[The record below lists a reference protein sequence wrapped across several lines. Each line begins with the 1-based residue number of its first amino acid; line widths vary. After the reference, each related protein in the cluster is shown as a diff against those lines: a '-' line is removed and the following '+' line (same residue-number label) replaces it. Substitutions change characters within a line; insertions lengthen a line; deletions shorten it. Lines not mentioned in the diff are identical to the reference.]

1 MEKRSL
7 TISIRKVNI
16 SFTPLEVYSRV
27 RGLFDRSF
35 LLESV
40 EGKEKIARY
49 SFIGFDPLLEFKS
62 RGKEVERNGE
72 CYRVEDPY
80 EEMARVFNSF
90 ECDKDR
96 ERDKA
101 GRGKLPFSGGLVG
114 FFSYDIVRFF
124 EDLPSSLPDT
134 LGCPDAHFIIPAYL
148 LCFDHL
154 KKEVSL
160 VSLSYKK
167 DKDKDKDKDKNSE
180 EMEELIGK
188 VDVDGEVKVD
198 EFSISTVRAEI
209 EKDEFEE
216 GVVKAKEYIRE
227 GDIFQVVL
235 SRRVEA
241 DYRGD
246 PLSLYKVLRST
257 NPSPYMFFLD
267 YGNIV
272 VGSSPEMLV
281 RLRDGILTLRPLAG
295 TRKRGRTREEDE
307 LLKVEMLLDEKERA
321 EHIMLVDL
329 GRNDIGRVARL
340 GSVEVTELMGI
351 EKYSHVQ
358 HIVSNIRA
366 ELAEGKDAFDVLRSS
381 FPAGTVTGAP
391 KIRAMEI
398 IEETEKSRRGIY
410 AGGVGYF
417 DFSGNLDFAITIRT
431 MFTAGK
437 KAYFQAGVGIVAD
450 SVPEME
456 FAETEN
462 KLRALVTT

>member
-1 MEKRSL
+1 MEKRTL
-7 TISIRKVNI
+7 TNSVRGVDIP
-16 SFTPLEVYSRV
+16 FTPLEVFSRI
-27 RGLFDRSF
+27 RSIFDKSF

-40 EGKEKIARY
+40 EGREKIARY

-62 RGKEVERNGE
+62 KGREVEINGE
-72 CYRVEDPY
+72 SYRVEDPY
-80 EEMARVFNSF
+80 VEMARVLNSF
-90 ECDKDR
+90 ECDGV
-96 ERDKA
+96 ET
-101 GRGKLPFSGGLVG
+101 LPFSGGLVG

-124 EDLPSSLPDT
+124 ENLPSSLPDT

-154 KKEVSL
+154 KKEVTL
-160 VSLSYKK
+160 VSYKK
-167 DKDKDKDKDKNSE
+167 ETKRIEDLVGKGGGNEVDDFSVSSLHAE
-180 EMEELIGK
+180 IGK
-188 VDVDGEVKVD
+188 E
-198 EFSISTVRAEI
+198 
-209 EKDEFEE
+209 EFEE
-216 GVVKAKEYIRE
+216 GVEKAKEYIRE

-235 SRRVEA
+235 SRRLESS
-241 DYRGD
+241 YSGD
-246 PLSLYKVLRST
+246 PLSFYKTLRST
-257 NPSPYMFFLD
+257 NPSPYMFYLD
-267 YGNIV
+267 FDNIV

-295 TRKRGRTREEDE
+295 TRKRGRTSEEDE
-307 LLKVEMLLDEKERA
+307 LLKVDMLLDEKERA

-329 GRNDIGRVARL
+329 GRNDLGRVAQS

-358 HIVSNIRA
+358 HIVSNITA
-366 ELAEGKDAFDVLRSS
+366 ELDEGKDAFDVFRSS
-381 FPAGTVTGAP
+381 FPAGTVSGAP

-431 MFTAGK
+431 MFTVGN
-437 KAYFQAGVGIVAD
+437 KAYFQAGSGIVAD

-456 FAETEN
+456 FTETEN
-462 KLRALVTT
+462 KLRALVTTAENESACDR

>member
-1 MEKRSL
+1 MEKRIL
-7 TISIRKVNI
+7 TNSVRRVDIP
-16 SFTPLEVYSRV
+16 FTPLEVFSRI
-27 RGLFDRSF
+27 RSIFDKSF

-40 EGKEKIARY
+40 EGREKIARY

-62 RGKEVERNGE
+62 KGREVEINGE
-72 CYRVEDPY
+72 SYRVEDPY
-80 EEMARVFNSF
+80 EEMARVLNSF
-90 ECDKDR
+90 ECDGV
-96 ERDKA
+96 ET
-101 GRGKLPFSGGLVG
+101 LPFSGGLVG

-124 EDLPSSLPDT
+124 ENLPSSLPDT

-154 KKEVSL
+154 KKEVTL
-160 VSLSYKK
+160 VSYKK
-167 DKDKDKDKDKNSE
+167 ENNAIED
-180 EMEELIGK
+180 LVGK
-188 VDVDGEVKVD
+188 GGENEVDD
-198 EFSISTVRAEI
+198 FSVSSLHAEI
-209 EKDEFEE
+209 GKDEFEE

-235 SRRVEA
+235 SRRLESS
-241 DYRGD
+241 YSGD
-246 PLSLYKVLRST
+246 PLSFYKTLRSI
-257 NPSPYMFFLD
+257 NPSPYMFYLD
-267 YGNIV
+267 FDNIV

-281 RLRDGILTLRPLAG
+281 RLRDSILTLRPLAG

-307 LLKVEMLLDEKERA
+307 LLKVNMLLDEKERA

-329 GRNDIGRVARL
+329 GRNDLGRVAQS
-340 GSVEVTELMGI
+340 GSVEVTELMNV
-351 EKYSHVQ
+351 ERYSHVQ
-358 HIVSNIRA
+358 HIVSNISA
-366 ELAEGKDAFDVLRSS
+366 ELDEGKDAFDVFRSS

-431 MFTAGK
+431 MFTVGK
-437 KAYFQAGVGIVAD
+437 KAYFQAGSGIVAD

-456 FAETEN
+456 FLETEN
-462 KLRALVTT
+462 KLRALVTTAENESACDR

>member
-1 MEKRSL
+1 MEKRTL
-7 TISIRKVNI
+7 TNSVRGVDIP
-16 SFTPLEVYSRV
+16 FTPLEVFSRI
-27 RGLFDRSF
+27 RSIFDKSF

-40 EGKEKIARY
+40 EGREKIARY

-62 RGKEVERNGE
+62 KGREVEINGE
-72 CYRVEDPY
+72 SYRVEDPY
-80 EEMARVFNSF
+80 VEMARVLNSF
-90 ECDKDR
+90 ECDGV
-96 ERDKA
+96 ET
-101 GRGKLPFSGGLVG
+101 LPFSGGLVG

-124 EDLPSSLPDT
+124 ENLPSSLPDT

-154 KKEVSL
+154 KKEVTL
-160 VSLSYKK
+160 VSYKK
-167 DKDKDKDKDKNSE
+167 ENNAIEDLVRKGGGNEVDDFSVSSLHPE
-180 EMEELIGK
+180 IGK
-188 VDVDGEVKVD
+188 E
-198 EFSISTVRAEI
+198 
-209 EKDEFEE
+209 EFEE
-216 GVVKAKEYIRE
+216 GVEKAKEYIRE

-235 SRRVEA
+235 SRRLESS
-241 DYRGD
+241 YSGD
-246 PLSLYKVLRST
+246 PLSFYKTLRST
-257 NPSPYMFFLD
+257 NPSPYMFYLD
-267 YGNIV
+267 FDNIV
-272 VGSSPEMLV
+272 AGSSPEMLV

-307 LLKVEMLLDEKERA
+307 LLKVDMLLDEKERA

-329 GRNDIGRVARL
+329 GRNDLGRVAQS

-358 HIVSNIRA
+358 HIVSNITA
-366 ELAEGKDAFDVLRSS
+366 ELDEGKDAFDVFRSS
-381 FPAGTVTGAP
+381 FPAGTVSGAP

-431 MFTAGK
+431 MFTVGN
-437 KAYFQAGVGIVAD
+437 KAYFQAGSGIVAD

-456 FAETEN
+456 FTETEN
-462 KLRALVTT
+462 KLRALVTTAENESACDR

>member
-1 MEKRSL
+1 MKKRSL
-7 TISIRKVNI
+7 RRNLRKVKI
-16 SFTPLEVYSRV
+16 AFTPFEVYSRV
-27 RGLFDRSF
+27 RSLFSRSF

-40 EGKEKIARY
+40 EGREKIARY

-62 RGKEVERNGE
+62 RGKEVEIDGE

-80 EEMARVFNSF
+80 EEMARLLNSF
-90 ECDKDR
+90 ECDR

-101 GRGKLPFSGGLVG
+101 ETEELPFSGGLVG

-124 EDLPSSLPDT
+124 ENLPSSLPDR
-134 LGCPDAHFIIPAYL
+134 LVCPDAHFIVPAYL

-160 VSLSYKK
+160 VSYRYKK
-167 DKDKDKDKDKNSE
+167 DKNEKSE
-180 EMEELIGK
+180 EIELEELLGK
-188 VDVDGEVKVD
+188 VEMEAKVD
-198 EFSISTVRAEI
+198 DFSISSIRAEI
-209 EKDEFEE
+209 GEDEFEE
-216 GVVKAKEYIRE
+216 RVVKAKEYIRE

-235 SRRVEA
+235 SRRIEA

-267 YGNIV
+267 YENIV
-272 VGSSPEMLV
+272 VGSSPETLV
-281 RLRDGILTLRPLAG
+281 RMRDGILTLRPIAG

-307 LLKVEMLLDEKERA
+307 LLKVEMLFDEKEQA

-329 GRNDIGRVARL
+329 GRNDIGRVARV
-340 GSVEVTELMGI
+340 GSVEVTELMEI

-366 ELAEGKDAFDVLRSS
+366 ELAEGKDAFDVFRNS

-398 IEETEKSRRGIY
+398 IEEMENSRRGIY
-410 AGGVGYF
+410 AGCVGYF

-431 MFTAGK
+431 MFTVGK
-437 KAYFQAGVGIVAD
+437 KAYFQAGAGIVAD

-462 KLRALVTT
+462 KLRALVTTRQK